1 MSYPFSRPPVEED
14 VNLRE
19 FGHDLMPAT
28 LGQTLG
34 AMFWDTR
41 GNLTALGSTQLRL
54 WARGDDET
62 SPELEVEELRDRYGE
77 LGLEFDRPMREG
89 EASLLAEIKRE
100 ELLRTDIMRRGP
112 DGFGARMLQFGAGL
126 AGLTID
132 PVGLGLSFVPFVGA
146 ARFAGIA
153 SRIGTVPA
161 RISVGAG
168 EAALGTALVEPLI
181 YGLNQAQQRDF
192 TFADAL
198 IDIGF
203 SAAFGAVARPVLGA
217 IGDVVGRGAAPAA
230 PSRLMQEPE
239 ELRAQTLRA
248 AVSQVVQG
256 ETPHVGPILREAQ
269 LKRDLMGGTA
279 VRAPE
284 TFEPSAAARAEV
296 RVLARRGAGDFA
308 IAPDPEGIR
317 STVQAL
323 QRKGAGPEVTQLGD
337 QQQAVTRSLEGEVY
351 RTSTGRI
358 RTFPSASLAR
368 KEIARRGLESA
379 YPARLFPGEKS
390 PFAIFQGSEKELA
403 DLEASA
409 QLGVARPKGVPPR
422 TEGPSLKEFGRS
434 LEGDFSAQ
442 ARAARRSVLGPE
454 LADQVAR
461 EAVAAYARQPR
472 QTMSAKEAVA
482 LANGDPAPVN
492 TSAAEAQEF
501 LTRVEDEVAEL
512 RAQGL
517 LPEDFAPDT
526 EGVTKA
532 ALLGRAARAAAICL
546 TRG

>member
-390 PFAIFQGSEKELA
+390 PFAIFQGSKKELA